1 MENRKVEVILL
12 KKIKALFE
20 NMNIYPSTDLKHT
33 RELKLPRVVSKTIS
47 NEVIA
52 VHTKRVENGYNQI
65 ETHEHTIQLTFA
77 LDNNLD
83 YQSVNYIRSY
93 FTHIQGT
100 RYWNAIEKLGIV
112 IQKVGSII
120 DISDHTKDGYIE
132 RYALD
137 ITVTTL
143 NEMMSDIKTID
154 KVIYTQNGE
163 IIETGGKE

>member
-20 NMNIYPSTDLKHT
+20 NMNIYPSSDLKYT

-47 NEVIA
+47 NEIIA
-52 VHTKRVENGYNQI
+52 VHTKRVENGYKQI

-83 YQSVNYIRSY
+83 YQAVNYIRSY
-93 FTHIQGT
+93 FNHIQGS
-100 RYWNAIEKLGIV
+100 RYWNTIEKLEIV

-120 DISDHTKDGYIE
+120 DISEHTKDGYIE
-132 RYALD
+132 RYSID

-143 NEMMSDIKTID
+143 NEMIAGIKTID
-154 KVIYTQNGE
+154 KVIYNQNGKT
-163 IIETGGKE
+163 IEVGGKE